1 MVRLEKANDKK
12 QLKDFVKFPFKLY
25 RDSKYWVPPI
35 ILDEINTL
43 SKDKNP
49 VFEDAEAHYYLAY
62 RGNEIVGRIAAIIN
76 RIETEKQLLKKM
88 RFGWFDFIDDFEV
101 AKTLLD
107 KVEEIGKQNNL
118 DFIEGPM
125 GFSNMDKV
133 GVLTEGFDSIG
144 TMATWYNYPYY
155 SKHLEN
161 LGFKEEKVYIESRF
175 HFSQMVDMRFMRT
188 HDLIVKRYSLKPLN
202 FTKTKDILPYIDKM
216 FDLYN
221 DAYQK
226 LSTFVPINQ
235 NQREYY
241 KKKFIS
247 FINPEYIK
255 FVLNENNEMIAFGIV
270 MPSLS
275 KALQK
280 IKGKLFPFGIFKLM
294 KAKKHPEAM
303 LLYLIGVH
311 PNYQKKG
318 VTAVIF
324 NEFYKVVKKDKIDT
338 FIRLPEL
345 ENNRPEQLIWKE
357 FNAEIVKRR
366 KTYRKDIN

>member
-1 MVRLEKANDKK
+1 MLRLEKANTKK

-25 RDSKYWVPPI
+25 KDSKYWVPPI
-35 ILDEINTL
+35 ILDEMDTL
-43 SKDKNP
+43 GKDKNP
-49 VFEDAEAHYYLAY
+49 VFENAEAHYYLAY

-76 RIETEKQLLKKM
+76 RLETEKQQVKKM
-88 RFGWFDFIDDFEV
+88 RFGWFDFIDDIEV

-144 TMATWYNYPYY
+144 TMATWYNHPYY
-155 SKHLEN
+155 SKHLES

-175 HFSQMVDMRFMRT
+175 YFNQMDDLRFMKS
-188 HDLIVKRYSLKPLN
+188 HDLIVKRYGLKPLN
-202 FTKTKDILPYIDKM
+202 FTKAKDILPYIDEM

-221 DAYQK
+221 DAYQR
-226 LSTFVPINQ
+226 LSTFVPISQ
-235 NQREYY
+235 KQREYY

-255 FVLNENNEMIAFGIV
+255 FVLNEKDEMIAFGIV

-280 IKGKLFPFGIFKLM
+280 IKGKLFPFGIFRLM

-311 PNYQKKG
+311 PEYQKKG

-324 NEFYKVVKKDKIDT
+324 NEFYKVVKKDKINT

-345 ENNRPEQLIWKE
+345 ENNLPEQLIWKE
-357 FNAEIVKRR
+357 FNAEIIKRR
-366 KTYRKDIN
+366 KTYRKEIK